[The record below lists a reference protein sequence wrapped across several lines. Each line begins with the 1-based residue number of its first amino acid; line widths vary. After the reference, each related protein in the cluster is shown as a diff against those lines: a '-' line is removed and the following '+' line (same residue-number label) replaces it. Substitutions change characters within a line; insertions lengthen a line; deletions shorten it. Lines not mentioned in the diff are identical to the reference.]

1 MSAGIGNL
9 LRELDIVE
17 VISSYIDL
25 KRSGNNYK
33 ANCPFHPDDTPS
45 LFVSPQKGIWKCF
58 GCGVGGDFI
67 KFVALYENLSYT
79 QAALEI
85 AKKYG
90 IRLEIGGRS
99 SDASKIIEAIALVS
113 DIYAKNLGR
122 NKDAVEYLRERGIDS
137 YILKK
142 FKIGFSENGGEVVEK
157 LREAGLLEY
166 YERTGNLIK
175 SDEFYKDM
183 FRNRIVIPIR
193 DERGNIVAFAG
204 RSIRGETP
212 KYVNSPES
220 EVFKKSRVLFGF
232 YEGREYIR
240 ESETVV
246 ITEGYFDVLSL
257 FQKGIRFAVA
267 AMGTA
272 LSEDHAKLISR
283 YAKRAILLFDGDQ
296 AGRKAERMAIPVLLK
311 EGVEVKIFHLPEGE
325 DADSFSRKAD
335 GKELKEKLM
344 NSPEVFEYLINLI
357 SEGNREA
364 LRDFLYYVAFVNDS
378 VKAYDMLLTV
388 AKITGIPVT
397 SLSEQVYVKPKEE
410 ERDGVYLS
418 HAERIFLKG
427 LMELKPENIDLHSLN
442 LSPEAMVIAES
453 ILREEYYNVPRD
465 IINMKVY
472 NLKEAFNYVVEKFL
486 GSYTV
491 PEDMPEDFENRKKK
505 LKEMAFAESN
515 RFRSF
520 LIDQKNL

>member
-1 MSAGIGNL
+1 
-9 LRELDIVE
+9 
-17 VISSYIDL
+17 
-25 KRSGNNYK
+25 
-33 ANCPFHPDDTPS
+33 
-45 LFVSPQKGIWKCF
+45 
-58 GCGVGGDFI
+58 
-67 KFVALYENLSYT
+67 
-79 QAALEI
+79 
-85 AKKYG
+85 
-90 IRLEIGGRS
+90 
-99 SDASKIIEAIALVS
+99 
-113 DIYAKNLGR
+113 
-122 NKDAVEYLRERGIDS
+122 
-137 YILKK
+137 
-142 FKIGFSENGGEVVEK
+142 
-157 LREAGLLEY
+157 
-166 YERTGNLIK
+166 
-175 SDEFYKDM
+175 
-183 FRNRIVIPIR
+183 
-193 DERGNIVAFAG
+193 
-204 RSIRGETP
+204 
-212 KYVNSPES
+212 
-220 EVFKKSRVLFGF
+220 
-232 YEGREYIR
+232 
-240 ESETVV
+240 
-246 ITEGYFDVLSL
+246 
-257 FQKGIRFAVA
+257 
-267 AMGTA
+267 
-272 LSEDHAKLISR
+272 
-283 YAKRAILLFDGDQ
+283 
-296 AGRKAERMAIPVLLK
+296 MAIPVLLK

>member
-1 MSAGIGNL
+1 MSAGIGDL
-9 LRELDIVE
+9 LKELDIVE

-25 KRSGNNYK
+25 KRSGSNYK

-90 IRLEIGGRS
+90 IRLKISGSS
-99 SDASKIIEAIALVS
+99 SDNSKVLEAMAVVS
-113 DIYAKNLGR
+113 EIYERNLSKNR
-122 NKDAVEYLRERGIDS
+122 DAVEYLRGRGTDPYVI
-137 YILKK
+137 KK
-142 FKIGFSENGGEVVEK
+142 FKIGFAENSNEIVEK
-157 LREAGLLEY
+157 LKEMGLLEY

-175 SDEFYKDM
+175 SDEFYRDM

-193 DERGNIVAFAG
+193 DERGNIVAFGG
-204 RSIRGETP
+204 RSIKGETP
-212 KYVNSPES
+212 KYINSPES
-220 EVFKKSRVLFGF
+220 EIFKKSRILFGF
-232 YEGREYIR
+232 YEGKEYIR
-240 ESETVV
+240 ETETVV

-257 FQKGIRFAVA
+257 FQKGVRFAVA
-267 AMGTA
+267 PMGTA
-272 LSEDHAKLISR
+272 LTEDHAKLLSR
-283 YAKRAILLFDGDQ
+283 YAKRAVLMFDGDQ

-311 EGVEVKIFHLPEGE
+311 EGMEVRVFRLPEGE
-325 DADSFSRKAD
+325 DADSFSKKVE
-335 GKELKEKLM
+335 GKDLKEKLM
-344 NSPEVFEYLINLI
+344 NAPEIFEHLINLI
-357 SEGNREA
+357 SEGDKDA

-388 AKITGIPVT
+388 SKITGIPVT
-397 SLSEQVYVKPKEE
+397 SLSEQVYIKPKEE
-410 ERDGVYLS
+410 ERDRVYLS

-427 LMELKPENIDLHSLN
+427 LMELKPEKIDLNSLN
-442 LSPEAMVIAES
+442 LSPDAMIIAES
-453 ILREEYYNVPRD
+453 ILKEEYYNVPRD

-472 NLKEAFNYVVEKFL
+472 NLHEAFNHVVEKFL
-486 GSYTV
+486 KSYPV
-491 PEDMPEDFENRKKK
+491 PEDLPDDFEDRKRK
-505 LKEMAFAESN
+505 LREMAYAESN

-520 LIDQKNL
+520 FIDQKKL